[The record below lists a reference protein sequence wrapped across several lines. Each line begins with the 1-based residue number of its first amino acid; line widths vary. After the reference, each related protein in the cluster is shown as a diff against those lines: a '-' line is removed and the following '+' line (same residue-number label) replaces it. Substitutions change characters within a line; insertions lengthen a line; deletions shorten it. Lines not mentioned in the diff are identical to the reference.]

1 MSPFLLKKRDIA
13 SSSEFES
20 DFMQYLESYGDKLN
34 IIRNKVKE
42 YDFSTIKVELCHLYS
57 WLFN

>member
-1 MSPFLLKKRDIA
+1 MSPFLLKKRNIA

-20 DFMQYLESYGDKLN
+20 DFMEYLESYGDKLN

-42 YDFSTIKVELCHLYS
+42 YDFSTIKVEL
-57 WLFN
+57 